1 MLRHPLGWLSAILL
15 LVMIGSGWASANVIA
30 SRMQFPKGTI
40 FSGVGLAAIQ
50 IANVARQRRP
60 PVRRRT
66 K

>member
-30 SRMQFPKGTI
+30 STI
-40 FSGVGLAAIQ
+40 FSGVGLAATQ

-60 PVRRRT
+60 PVAAMVA
-66 K
+66 